1 MSSHTEHQ
9 APPGSL
15 SATRDL
21 SLSAGALAIPATT
34 ASGGGGGGGTSSGN
48 QSPSFAPSSGPIGAS
63 GGSSQ
68 QQQQQQQ
75 ATSPAKNSLTTWWK
89 QFTGKQPNSGK
100 SKDVQKGIFGV
111 SLEESIKYAYVAISV
126 TNKDG
131 ESYIYGYIPI
141 VVAKCGVFLK
151 EKGELADSIMDLTN
165 VSRHGHRGG
174 FPSERISEAY

>member
-1 MSSHTEHQ
+1 MSSHTEQQ

-21 SLSAGALAIPATT
+21 NLSAGALAIPGTT
-34 ASGGGGGGGTSSGN
+34 AGGGGGGTSSGA
-48 QSPSFAPSSGPIGAS
+48 QSPSFAPSSGLTGTS
-63 GGSSQ
+63 GGSLH
-68 QQQQQQQ
+68 QQQQ
-75 ATSPAKNSLTTWWK
+75 ATSPAKNSLTAWWK

-100 SKDVQKGIFGV
+100 NKDVQKGIFGV
-111 SLEESIKYAYVAISV
+111 PLEESIKYAYVAISV

-151 EKGELADSIMDLTN
+151 EKGEL
-165 VSRHGHRGG
+165 GG
-174 FPSERISEAY
+174 QYCDFD